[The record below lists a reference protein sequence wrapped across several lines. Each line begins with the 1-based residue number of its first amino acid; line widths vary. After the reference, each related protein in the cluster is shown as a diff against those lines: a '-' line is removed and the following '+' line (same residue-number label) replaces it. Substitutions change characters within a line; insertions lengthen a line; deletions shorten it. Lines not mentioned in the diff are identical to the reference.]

1 MRRCDL
7 TLVAVVIGAGLGF
20 SANAVHA
27 DCDAAKPA
35 EPPSRFVL
43 NSETAY
49 DKKTGLTWMRCSY
62 GQSWSQSGGCA
73 GVVKEVD
80 WDTAMAL
87 QVPGNS
93 SWRVPQREELE
104 SIVATNCKRPAID
117 EAVFP
122 ATASTQYWTS
132 TVNGPSHA
140 WIVFFRT
147 GMTTWN
153 FLRSDPHAVRLVRSG
168 P

>member
-1 MRRCDL
+1 MTRRDIA
-7 TLVAVVIGAGLGF
+7 LVAVVIGGSLCLSATVGHAG
-20 SANAVHA
+20 
-27 DCDAAKPA
+27 CDAAKPA

-43 NSETAY
+43 NGETAY
-49 DKKTGLTWMRCSY
+49 DTKTDLTRMRCSY
-62 GQSWSQSGGCA
+62 GQSWSESGGCA
-73 GVVKEVD
+73 GAVKEVD

-87 QVPGNS
+87 RVPGNGA
-93 SWRVPQREELE
+93 WRVPEKEELE
-104 SIVATNCKRPAID
+104 SIVATNCKRPSID
-117 EAVFP
+117 ETVFP

-153 FLRSDPHAVRLVRSG
+153 FLRNGPHAVRLVRTG
-168 P
+168 Q